1 MKKSKYFCLVIILL
15 FVSIGCKSIKKR
27 IDSNLMFQIDEKSS
41 FQFDSLPIKPPSD
54 YKIGP
59 GDRFSFYFST
69 NNGEKIV
76 YNLSGV
82 DPNTNMN
89 RMNVNNL
96 MIQDYL
102 VRTDG
107 TAELPVIGIITVSGL
122 TTVQLEDSL
131 VKILSKNY
139 VAPFV
144 QIKLTNQRVV
154 VFSGRGV
161 AQVIPLPN
169 VNTTLLEV
177 LASAGGIGEDGKA
190 NSIKLIRKT
199 DKGKREVY
207 KIDLS
212 SIDGVKDS
220 EMIVQSEDYIYIDLR
235 PRVGGRVLQELMP
248 WVSTVV
254 SSMAVVTILIKL
266 NN

>member
-1 MKKSKYFCLVIILL
+1 MNKRAHFLIMLIISSL
-15 FVSIGCKSIKKR
+15 FIGCKSIKKKVN
-27 IDSNLMFQIDEKSS
+27 SNLMFQIEEDSAFK
-41 FQFDSLPIKPPSD
+41 FDSIPLKPSTD

-69 NNGEKIV
+69 NDGEKIV

-89 RMNVNNL
+89 RMNASNL

-107 TAELPVIGIITVSGL
+107 TAELPVIGILKVSGL
-122 TTVQLEDSL
+122 TAIQLEDTL
-131 VKILSKNY
+131 VDILSKNY
-139 VAPFV
+139 VSPFV

-154 VFSGRGV
+154 IFSGRGV
-161 AQVIPLPN
+161 AQVLPLPN

-177 LASAGGIGEDGKA
+177 LASAGGIGEDGMA

-199 DKGKREVY
+199 NEGKLGEIVKTRLELKVLADVGLLGKPNAGKSTLIS
-207 KIDLS
+207 KISSAKPKIADYPFTTLS
-212 SIDGVKDS
+212 SNLGVVKINS
-220 EMIVQSEDYIYIDLR
+220 
-235 PRVGGRVLQELMP
+235 
-248 WVSTVV
+248 
-254 SSMAVVTILIKL
+254 
-266 NN
+266 

>member
-1 MKKSKYFCLVIILL
+1 MKKINYFFLILIISS
-15 FVSIGCKSIKKR
+15 FVVGCKSIKKKVN
-27 IDSNLMFQIDEKSS
+27 SNLMFQIEEDSD
-41 FQFDSLPIKPPSD
+41 FQFDSLPLKPLTD

-59 GDRFSFYFST
+59 GDKFSFYFST

-89 RMNVNNL
+89 RMNASNL

-107 TAELPVIGIITVSGL
+107 TAELPVIGILKVSGL
-122 TTVQLEDSL
+122 TTIQLEDTL
-131 VKILSKNY
+131 VYILSKNY
-139 VAPFV
+139 VSPFV

-161 AQVIPLPN
+161 AQVLPLPN

-177 LASAGGIGEDGKA
+177 LASAGGIGEDGMA
-190 NSIKLIRKT
+190 NSIKLIRRT
-199 DKGKREVY
+199 NNGSREVY

-212 SIDGVKDS
+212 TIAGIRAS

-235 PRVGGRVLQELMP
+235 PRIGGRVLKEIAP
-248 WVSTVV
+248 WVSTVT
-254 SSMAVVTILIKL
+254 SALAIMTILIRL
-266 NN
+266 Q

>member
-1 MKKSKYFCLVIILL
+1 MNKRAHFLIMLIISSL
-15 FVSIGCKSIKKR
+15 FIGCKSIKKKVN
-27 IDSNLMFQIDEKSS
+27 SNLMFQIEEDSAFK
-41 FQFDSLPIKPPSD
+41 FDSIPLKPSTD

-69 NNGEKIV
+69 NDGEKIV

-89 RMNVNNL
+89 RMNASNL

-107 TAELPVIGIITVSGL
+107 TAELPVIGILKVSGL
-122 TTVQLEDSL
+122 TAIQLEDTL
-131 VKILSKNY
+131 VDILSKNY
-139 VAPFV
+139 VSPFV

-154 VFSGRGV
+154 IFSGRGV
-161 AQVIPLPN
+161 AQVLPLPN

-177 LASAGGIGEDGKA
+177 LASAGGIGEDGMA

-199 DKGKREVY
+199 NEGKREVY

-212 SIDGVKDS
+212 TIAGIKDS
-220 EMIVQSEDYIYIDLR
+220 EMIVQSEDYIYIDIR
-235 PRVGGRVLQELMP
+235 PRIGGRVLKEIAP
-248 WVSTVV
+248 WVSTVT
-254 SSMAVVTILIKL
+254 SAFAIMTILIRL
-266 NN
+266 Q